1 MGVASMV
8 VWLAITFV
16 YFIVVGFIALIC
28 LIIFFPL
35 GIIVG
40 LCWLVATGWLLM
52 WSFRS
57 YDKQRFDRF
66 VPQQQSEGGRYWLTR
81 FDALK
86 KRVPVVMN
94 EINSMV
100 QAAGRLFDNGKPDE
114 AFRLASDAKRVFTD
128 FNNEVE
134 EVVTQERRNGVKF
147 SGLGNVMAWL
157 EKMRKDIDL
166 LETALREEVLKAR

>member
-1 MGVASMV
+1 MV

-28 LIIFFPL
+28 LIIFWPL

-57 YDKQRFDRF
+57 YDKQRFDRV
-66 VPQQQSEGGRYWLTR
+66 VPQQQSESGRYWLAR
-81 FDALK
+81 FNALK
-86 KRVPVVMN
+86 RRAPVVMK
-94 EINSMV
+94 EINSMA

-114 AFRLASDAKRVFTD
+114 ALKLASDANRVFTD

-134 EVVTQERRNGVKF
+134 EVVIQARHNGVKF

-157 EKMRKDIDL
+157 EKTRKDLNL